1 MSKLLLVEDDET
13 IVENLCVFLQQEGFF
28 VESVFGQISH
38 LRMAMA
44 LQSVPTLSRIQI
56 YR

>member
-28 VESVFGQISH
+28 VDVSIWTEAGH
-38 LRMAMA
+38 
-44 LQSVPTLSRIQI
+44 
-56 YR
+56 

>member
-28 VESVFGQISH
+28 VESVFGQK
-38 LRMAMA
+38 LVYNFYW
-44 LQSVPTLSRIQI
+44 QK
-56 YR
+56 